1 MQLTLYGRKDCCL
14 CDEMAGVVAVVAAER
29 GLDVAKVDV
38 DSDPALALAYGDEI
52 PVLCL
57 GARRI
62 VSGRVSA
69 RALRAMLARH
79 APS

>member
-1 MQLTLYGRKDCCL
+1 
-14 CDEMAGVVAVVAAER
+14 MARNSQTPSRPSRPASER
-29 GLDVAKVDV
+29 RRSESPLGSYLGDVAKVDV

-52 PVLCL
+52 PVLCM

>member
-14 CDEMAGVVAVVAAER
+14 CDEMAGVVAAVAAER
-29 GLDVAKVDV
+29 GYGLVKVDV
-38 DSDPALALAYGDEI
+38 DDDPALARAYGDAV

-57 GARRI
+57 GERRI
-62 VSGRVSA
+62 VSGRVSE
-69 RALRAMLARH
+69 RALRALLARH

>member
-29 GLDVAKVDV
+29 GLEIAKVDV
-38 DSDPALALAYGDEI
+38 DSDPALARAYGDEI

-57 GARRI
+57 GDRRI
-62 VSGRVSA
+62 VSGRVSV
-69 RALRAMLARH
+69 RALRAMVARY
-79 APS
+79 AP